1 MREDSGR
8 VGQLM
13 GDMEGREWK
22 RQPEHLLGLEEQQP
36 HLPPAF
42 LVIVTFLQ
50 ARFVRVA
57 AVISQQAL

>member
-22 RQPEHLLGLEEQQP
+22 RQLEHLLGLEEQQP

-42 LVIVTFLQ
+42 QLNS
-50 ARFVRVA
+50 VRVKCGERGE
-57 AVISQQAL
+57 